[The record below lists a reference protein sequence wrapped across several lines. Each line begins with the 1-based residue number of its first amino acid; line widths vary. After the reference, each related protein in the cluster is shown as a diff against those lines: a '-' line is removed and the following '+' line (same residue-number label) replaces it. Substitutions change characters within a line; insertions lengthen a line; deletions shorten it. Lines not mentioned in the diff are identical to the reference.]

1 MEKNRK
7 AEIRERTILLNCDK
21 MVEARSK
28 SSIKSF
34 YSILL
39 YSESESANNV
49 TWLRPLSTYVT
60 DIQLPLPLDLNIP
73 TSQMY
78 HMTHKYLDI
87 AV

>member
-1 MEKNRK
+1 MGMLVNKNKHRPGP
-7 AEIRERTILLNCDK
+7 
-21 MVEARSK
+21 K

-39 YSESESANNV
+39 YSESGSVNNV

-60 DIQLPLPLDLNIP
+60 DIQLPLPLDLYIP

>member
-1 MEKNRK
+1 MIETSV
-7 AEIRERTILLNCDK
+7 RTRGHATSHEGSTNIG
-21 MVEARSK
+21 AK

-60 DIQLPLPLDLNIP
+60 DIQLPLPLDLYIP